1 MASSPRCPR
10 SWRRGVPSPTLRG
23 PGAAGASRTR
33 GLPRR
38 RRLSARAG
46 STRSH
51 VTWGS
56 GLTFVSHQ
64 GQPALGRVVLLEEQY
79 LTLELDVFALFKFT
93 ASENSDFK
101 SRARFGVGSTPGR
114 KRELAHPGAE
124 DRSSATESLPLAHY
138 PWNQV
143 FTLQLSLACSV
154 AG

>member
-1 MASSPRCPR
+1 M
-10 SWRRGVPSPTLRG
+10 
-23 PGAAGASRTR
+23 SRTR

-56 GLTFVSHQ
+56 GLTSVSHQ

-79 LTLELDVFALFKFT
+79 LTLELDVFALLKFT

-101 SRARFGVGSTPGR
+101 GRAKFGMGSTPGR
-114 KRELAHPGAE
+114 KRELDHPGAE
-124 DRSSATESLPLAHY
+124 GRSNATDSLPLPHY

-143 FTLQLSLACSV
+143 PTLQPSLACSV